1 MTQKTHRA
9 EGGGDP
15 VSAAACSNP
24 VTELFGIRL
33 PIVAGG
39 LMWLADA
46 HYAAAASHAGIIGF
60 ITAASFP
67 EPQALRDEIR
77 RCRDLCEGGP
87 FGVNVSMLPKLVP
100 GEKTREVFETL
111 IDEGVRFVETS
122 GRNPE
127 EFMPLLKGAG
137 VKVLHKVPAVRF
149 AKKAAAIGVDAV
161 AIVGAECGG
170 HPGMD
175 MVGSIVNAAWAASQL
190 DIPYLIGGGIGH
202 GSQLAAA
209 LAMGASGVVVGTRFL
224 VAEEVW
230 AHADYKRRLI
240 EAQPTDTE
248 LTMHSVRN
256 TVRTLRNETTQ
267 ALRAIEA
274 ENPQV
279 TIQELM
285 PLVSGR
291 IGRQA
296 YTTGDWSK
304 GLLAAGHSLAFV
316 DRIEPLAAI
325 VARLEDEMHAAL
337 ARLSRAAA

>member
-1 MTQKTHRA
+1 MTQA
-9 EGGGDP
+9 P
-15 VSAAACSNP
+15 VTTA

-46 HYAAAASHAGIIGF
+46 RYVAAASRAGIIGF

-67 EPQALRDEIR
+67 QPQALRDEIR
-77 RCRDLCEGGP
+77 RCRDLCDGGP

-100 GEKTREVFETL
+100 GERVREVFEL
-111 IDEGVRFVETS
+111 VIDEGVAFVETS

-137 VKVLHKVPAVRF
+137 VKVLHKVPAVRH
-149 AKKAAAIGVDAV
+149 AAKAAAVGADAV

-170 HPGMD
+170 HPGLD
-175 MVGSIVNAAWAASQL
+175 MVGTFVNAAWAELVL
-190 DIPYLIGGGIGH
+190 DIPYLVGGGVGR

-209 LAMGASGVVVGTRFL
+209 LAMGAAGVVVGTRFA

-230 AHADYKRRLI
+230 AHPDYKRRLV
-240 EAQPTDTE
+240 EAQATDTE
-248 LTMHSVRN
+248 LTMQSVRN
-256 TVRTLRNETTQ
+256 TVRTLRNETTDAVK
-267 ALRAIEA
+267 ALEA
-274 ENPQV
+274 ANPAL

-291 IGRQA
+291 IGREA
-296 YTTGDWSK
+296 YVTGDWRK
-304 GLLAAGHSLAFV
+304 GMLAAGQSLAFI

-325 VARLEDEMHAAL
+325 VDRFERDLHGAL
-337 ARLSRAAA
+337 ARLPRMAA